1 MIVFDAIPPASPP
14 QPIIVVTGTALPDP
28 EPERAYGIEILERRD
43 LTDSPTTRLDALL
56 TGLPGVQN
64 FRRSGADTAH
74 PTSQG
79 VTLRALGGN
88 AASRVALTLDGVPQA
103 DPFGGWINWPA
114 YDPAGLQEVRVIRGG
129 GSVGYG
135 PGALGGAID
144 MRSYA
149 GTAMIGTLEAG
160 SRQSL
165 DGHLYGGMRFGAGL
179 ASLNMQAARSDGF
192 IPVTADTRGP
202 VDRRAPYREGSAR
215 GRLVLPIGGDIELQL
230 GGLAFADRRERGV
243 PFTEN
248 RTRGLD
254 GSIRLVGSGR
264 WQWTALGYAQWRDL
278 ESSFASVG
286 AMRESA
292 SLVSMQHVPSNGW
305 GTSFEIRPPAAGID
319 LRAGAD
325 LRFSQGESREL
336 FAFLAGDPT
345 RHRLAGGQS
354 ATQGLFAE
362 GSVSRGPLTF
372 SGGVR
377 LDHWRISDGELV
389 ERPLA
394 GGPPTRDEHYPARS
408 GWRPT
413 ARFGAVAEVT
423 SGTSLRAAV
432 YRGWRLPTLNEL
444 FRPFRAGADATA
456 ANAFLDPELLS
467 GAEAGIDYRARH
479 VDLSL
484 TAFVNRVSNAI
495 ANVTLGHGPGMFP
508 GVGFVAGDYRQR
520 QNLDAILVKGIEGS
534 AELHRGPWSLEL
546 GASLARARV
555 HADGPAANLDGL
567 RPAQTP
573 SLAVSAGLGWEQGRR
588 AAKLVV
594 RHNDPQYEDDLNR
607 RRLPHATT
615 LDAIGTWPLTDR
627 IQLVVRGQNLLDE
640 TVVAGISDDGSV
652 ERGTPRSFWLG
663 LRFQP

>member
-1 MIVFDAIPPASPP
+1 VFDALPPASPP
-14 QPIIVVTGTALPDP
+14 QPIIVVTGAALPDP
-28 EPERAYGIEILERRD
+28 ASERAYSADVLDRQKLI
-43 LTDSPTTRLDALL
+43 DSPATRLDALL

-88 AASRVALTLDGVPQA
+88 AASRVLLVLDGVPQA

-114 YDPAGLQEVRVIRGG
+114 YDPAGLQEVRVVRGG

-149 GTAMIGTLEAG
+149 GAAMMASIEAG

-165 DGHLYGGMRFGAGL
+165 DGHFYAGTRFGAGL
-179 ASLNMQAARSDGF
+179 AMLNVQAARSAGF
-192 IPVTADTRGP
+192 IPITAGTRGP
-202 VDRRAPYREGSAR
+202 VDMRSPYREGSAR
-215 GRLVLPIGGDIELQL
+215 GRLVVPLGGDVELQL

-248 RTRGLD
+248 RTRGFD
-254 GSIRLVGSGR
+254 GSVRLVGSGR
-264 WQWTALGYAQWRDL
+264 WQWTGLAYAQWRDL
-278 ESSFASVG
+278 ESSFANVN
-286 AMRESA
+286 ATRESA
-292 SLVSMQHVPSNGW
+292 SRVSLQHVPSNGW
-305 GTSFEIRPPAAGID
+305 GASFEVRPPVAGID

-325 LRFSQGESREL
+325 LRFTQGESREL
-336 FAFLAGDPT
+336 FAFVGGGPT

-354 ATQGLFAE
+354 GTQGLFAE
-362 GSVSRGPLTF
+362 VSVSQGPLTF

-377 LDHWRISDGELV
+377 LDRWRISQGELV

-394 GGPPTRDEHYPARS
+394 GGPPTRDERYPARS

-413 ARFGAVAEVT
+413 ARLGLVAEVT
-423 SGTSLRAAV
+423 SETSLRAAA

-456 ANAFLDPELLS
+456 ANAFLDPEQLF
-467 GAEAGIDYRARH
+467 GAEAGIDYRTRR

-484 TAFVNRVSNAI
+484 TAFVNRLSNAI

-534 AELHRGPWSLEL
+534 AEIRRGPWSMEL
-546 GASLARARV
+546 GASLTGARV
-555 HADGPAANLDGL
+555 HANGPAANLDGL

-573 SLAVSAGLGWEQGRR
+573 RLAMSAGLGWEQSRR
-588 AAKLVV
+588 AAKIVV
-594 RHNDPQYEDDLNR
+594 RHTGPQYEDDLNR
-607 RRLPHATT
+607 QRLPPATT
-615 LDAIGTWPLTDR
+615 LDAFGAWPLTDR

-640 TVVAGISDDGSV
+640 TVFAGISDDGTV

-663 LRFQP
+663 LRFRP